1 MQEENNNNFSLKPRD
16 VAIAHLLLRVMVGG
30 IFLNSGFNKIFNIP
44 AFVERMVKT
53 LDASYIPDVLI
64 RLGAYPVPIIEIV
77 VGLLLILGLSTRIAS
92 ILTSTLMIM
101 LTFGAMSA
109 QLPELV
115 SSQLIYGIV
124 LFLLLATCRYNWFSI
139 DSWLRRKQRRT
150 DPLDREEVLS
160 YRER

>member
-92 ILTSTLMIM
+92 IVTSTLMIM

-124 LFLLLATCRYNWFSI
+124 LFLLLATCRYNWFSFA
-139 DSWLRRKQRRT
+139 
-150 DPLDREEVLS
+150 
-160 YRER
+160 

>member
-1 MQEENNNNFSLKPRD
+1 MQVNSNDISLNPRD
-16 VAIAHLLLRVMVGG
+16 LAIAHLLLRVMVGG

-64 RLGAYPVPIIEIV
+64 RLGAYPVPIIELV
-77 VGLLLILGLSTRIAS
+77 VGVLIILGLSTRIAL
-92 ILTSTLMIM
+92 ILTATLMVM
-101 LTFGAMSA
+101 LAFGAMSA
-109 QLPELV
+109 QLTELV

-124 LFLLLATCRYNWFSI
+124 LFVLLATCRFNWFSI
-139 DSWLRRKQRRT
+139 DSWLHRKQRRT
-150 DPLDREEVLS
+150 DPLAREEVLS

>member
-124 LFLLLATCRYNWFSI
+124 LFLLLVTCRYNWFSI
-139 DSWLRRKQRRT
+139 A
-150 DPLDREEVLS
+150 
-160 YRER
+160 

>member
-53 LDASYIPDVLI
+53 LDASYIPDVPI

-124 LFLLLATCRYNWFSI
+124 LFLLLATCRYDWFSFA
-139 DSWLRRKQRRT
+139 
-150 DPLDREEVLS
+150 
-160 YRER
+160 